1 MRWGP
6 APVPLRLERTSSGG
20 AVSDAIGSSGSRGCR
35 GDVPID
41 VHEPVLGRQEG
52 NRHAVMTNPSPTA
65 SSSGGVSPTP
75 HLSFVARYRPWIS
88 VAVHAFVFTVALLVA
103 FGLAYNFRSVFPFR
117 TIEMTDNGV
126 EIMDQGG
133 WFLWYYLPL
142 LLLAVPLKL
151 FAFALFRQ
159 YHGSWR
165 YVGLRDL
172 LGVASASYVG
182 SFLFMVAYFALYY
195 AYHPVVNYF
204 SERSGVGFRQSAVFL
219 SDLVATIGFVAV
231 CRVLWRLYH
240 EEVKRV
246 TDGHRRRLLVVGA
259 DRAGETVV
267 REIISAGERHEVVG
281 FIDDDVSR
289 RHNRIHGVEVLGP
302 TSDLREIAEREEVEE
317 ILIALPGAPP
327 REIRRIVESCQGTGV
342 SFRTIPSV
350 GDLIEG
356 RVQISEIRDVDI
368 ADLLGRDP
376 VRLDT
381 DAIGRILGDKT
392 ILITGAGGSIGAEM
406 CRQIARF
413 EPQRL
418 ILLEQAENGL
428 FEIDRELRA
437 RFPNLDVAARVADIC
452 DAARVRSIFEEDR
465 PSTVF
470 HAAAHK
476 HVPLME
482 TNPGEALKNNVLG
495 TRVVA
500 DVAID
505 TGVAKVVMISTDK
518 AVNPT
523 SIMGCSKRVAE
534 LYVQHLSKRSHT
546 QFVTVRFGNVLASS
560 GSVVPIFQRQI
571 ANGGPVTVTHAEM
584 KRYFMT
590 IPEAA
595 QLVLQ
600 AGAMGRGGEIYV
612 LDMGDPVKIV
622 DLARDMIQL
631 SGLRP
636 GADIEIEFTGIRSG
650 EKLFEELS
658 VEGEDMAKTSHP
670 KIYIW
675 KHRPEDWD
683 RLREGIDK
691 LIAVADRGDK
701 AAIATQLAALVP
713 EFQPLP
719 VEESVS
725 AGSSPSGATRV
736 SASKPM

>member
-1 MRWGP
+1 VSSPR
-6 APVPLRLERTSSGG
+6 PLG
-20 AVSDAIGSSGSRGCR
+20 
-35 GDVPID
+35 
-41 VHEPVLGRQEG
+41 
-52 NRHAVMTNPSPTA
+52 
-65 SSSGGVSPTP
+65 
-75 HLSFVARYRPWIS
+75 FVARYRPWIS
-88 VAVHAFVFTVALLVA
+88 LAVHGLVFAVALLAA
-103 FGLAYNFRSVFPFR
+103 FGLAYNFRSVFPYR
-117 TIEMTDNGV
+117 TIQMTDTGV
-126 EIMDQGG
+126 AITERGG
-133 WFLWYYLPL
+133 WFLWWYLPFL
-142 LLLAVPLKL
+142 VVAVPLKL

-182 SFLFMVAYFALYY
+182 SFLFMVAYFLVFYTH
-195 AYHPVVNYF
+195 HPVVDYLQ
-204 SERSGVGFRQSAVFL
+204 ERAGVGFPQSSVFL
-219 SDLVATIGFVAV
+219 SDLVATVGLVAI

-267 REIISAGERHEVVG
+267 REIIASGERHEVVG
-281 FIDDDVSR
+281 FIDDDASR
-289 RHNRIHGVEVLGP
+289 WHNRIHGVEVLGP
-302 TSDLREIAEREEVEE
+302 TSALPEVAEREEVEE

-327 REIRRIVESCQGTGV
+327 REIRRIVELCQGTGV
-342 SFRTIPSV
+342 NFRTIPSV

-376 VRLDT
+376 VQLDT
-381 DAIGRILGDKT
+381 NAIGQILGGKT

-413 EPQRL
+413 EPRRL

-437 RFPNLDVAARVADIC
+437 RFPHLDVVARVGDIC
-452 DAARVRSIFEEDR
+452 DATRVRSIFEEDR
-465 PSTVF
+465 PSAVF

-482 TNPGEALKNNVLG
+482 INSGEALKNNVLG

-500 DVAID
+500 DVAAE

-534 LYVQHLSKRSHT
+534 LYVQHLSRLSPT
-546 QFVTVRFGNVLASS
+546 QFVTVRFGNVLGSS

-571 ANGGPVTVTHAEM
+571 ADGGPVTVTHAEM

-631 SGLRP
+631 SGLQP
-636 GADIEIEFTGIRSG
+636 GVDIEIEFIGIRPG

-658 VEGEDMAKTSHP
+658 VKGEDMAKTSHP

-675 KHRPEDWD
+675 KHRPENWD
-683 RLREGIDK
+683 RLRGGIEK
-691 LIAVADRGDK
+691 LIAIADTGDK
-701 AAIATQLAALVP
+701 AAIVAQLGALVP
-713 EFQPLP
+713 EFQPAPLQLP
-719 VEESVS
+719 DTAVS
-725 AGSSPSGATRV
+725 PSASGATRV
-736 SASKPM
+736 TASKPV